1 MTDEKMYPLDPG
13 TWVVPPGNVRK
24 LSGYVQIPNEMLP
37 DGLAVPLA
45 ALFRPQTPEEIAAG
59 EARRAAATA
68 AVQAAYRA
76 VLADAGAHR
85 DATAVTVLELHRP
98 SDDGRWCE
106 GCDGG
111 PDDSGEWPC
120 RTTLTVARLLG
131 VEVPGDPWRAGYRS
145 AAGDQS

>member
-1 MTDEKMYPLDPG
+1 VTGE
-13 TWVVPPGNVRK
+13 VPVTIQK
-24 LSGYVQIPNEMLP
+24 LSGYVMMPSSLL
-37 DGLAVPLA
+37 DDAVTFPLA
-45 ALFRPQTPEEIAAG
+45 DLFRPRTPAEVAAG
-59 EARRAAATA
+59 EARQAAATA

-98 SDDGRWCE
+98 SDDGRWCQ

-120 RTTLTVARLLG
+120 RTTLTIGRLLG
-131 VEVPGDPWRAGYRS
+131 VEVPTDPWSDGYR
-145 AAGDQS
+145 AAGDQSR